1 MQRPRA
7 IYHINPDFRG
17 IYRIYF
23 MFEKVSTRIHQL
35 QDFEPPFAEIFGQV
49 VIIYSRYLSEL
60 NSSVRAISDPLNHL
74 QSRNSYIGTLKI
86 TLNTNKN
93 LHSFPPLWVSW
104 LSLASNQHCKVGEG
118 GGGRKI
124 LNNPCSWPSI

>member
-93 LHSFPPLWVSW
+93 LHSFSPFPSPPLQCCGFLGFPWQATNIVRW
-104 LSLASNQHCKVGEG
+104 
-118 GGGRKI
+118 GRRTK
-124 LNNPCSWPSI
+124 NFK